1 MQDKGIIDWLLGKDY
16 PAIRYCTQR
25 MLLKLDEKHAEVQ
38 ETKQAIM
45 NSEPV
50 TSILTAQNPEGYWV
64 HEENMYLPKY
74 KATTHQLLIMA
85 EHGATRTPQIEKG
98 IEQVYRFQRNSG
110 HFLTKLPKSQR
121 GYESTVKDGC
131 CFDGNVLYYLNHFGY
146 LDDPRTQ
153 RLLDFIYDYYDA
165 QNAGWK
171 CRAYP
176 INPDGV
182 FPVNCYMGAMKILK
196 AFSMI
201 PEEKRSPQMKMIIKK
216 ETEKILE
223 NRIHWYLR
231 NPDGTRKEKAGWKR
245 FGYPLFYQS
254 DILEIMTMLTRLG
267 VKDDRMNEAVE
278 LIRDNQQKDG
288 LWLMKD
294 TFNGKMWVDIE
305 EKNKPS
311 KWVTLRAL
319 YVLEKL

>member
-1 MQDKGIIDWLLGKDY
+1 
-16 PAIRYCTQR
+16 

-50 TSILTAQNPEGYWV
+50 TSILTAQNPEGDWV
-64 HEENMYLPKY
+64 HEEDMYLPKY

-153 RLLDFIYDYYDA
+153 KLLDFIYDYYDA

-196 AFSMI
+196 AFGMI

-254 DILEIMTMLTRLG
+254 DILEVMTMLTRLG
-267 VKDDRMNEAVE
+267 VHDDRMKEAAEV
-278 LIRDNQQKDG
+278 IHMAQQSDRR
-288 LWLMKD
+288 WLMKD
-294 TFNGKMWVDIE
+294 SFNGKMWIDIE

-319 YVLEKL
+319 YVLENL